1 MLDSSSAPPRGTRL
15 LLALQSFQVR
25 GFRRLW
31 SATLSTQIA
40 RWMQITLLSWW
51 VLEATGSPWQVALVG
66 FFAMV
71 PTLFLGLLGGVLADR
86 ADRRLV
92 LLCTQ
97 SADLVATVA
106 MTILLL
112 TASAEFWH
120 AYLTILI
127 SGVGQ
132 ALDNPT
138 RRSAI
143 HDLVGGSGVTNAIAL
158 DAAAFSASRL
168 IGPSL
173 AGALIALADVAGGYV
188 AVNLLYATSVVLI
201 FSLRLSGRS
210 TISSGAQNIVRNL
223 VEGFQYVR
231 GHSTILAV
239 ALVTILM
246 NMLVFSYLQMVPIIA
261 RDTLGAGPGLTGVL
275 MAIDGVGGVTGAVLV
290 AYAGNISYHGRI
302 YMGGSMLA
310 LVALLFFSFS
320 QWYLLSLTILVI
332 LGVGGS
338 GFGTMQSTIV
348 LLSARLD
355 MRGRAQGVVSLAI
368 GSGPIGAL
376 MIGAVATAVTP
387 SFALGL
393 NAVIGL
399 IWIVLVGL
407 LIPSLWRRPLV
418 RASAQD

>member
-1 MLDSSSAPPRGTRL
+1 M
-15 LLALQSFQVR
+15 
-25 GFRRLW
+25 
-31 SATLSTQIA
+31 ATFSTQIA
-40 RWMQITLLSWW
+40 RWMQITLLSWL

-71 PTLFLGLLGGVLADR
+71 PTLLLGLVGGLLADR

-106 MTILLL
+106 MTVLLF
-112 TASAEFWH
+112 TESAEYWH
-120 AYLTILI
+120 AYPIILI

-143 HDLVGGSGVTNAIAL
+143 HDLVGGSRVTNAIAL

-173 AGALIALADVAGGYV
+173 AGALIALADVSGGYV
-188 AVNLLYATSVVLI
+188 AVDLLYATSVLLI
-201 FSLRLSGRS
+201 HSLRLPDRVRLSR
-210 TISSGAQNIVRNL
+210 GAQTIVRNL

-231 GHSTILAV
+231 GHNTILAV
-239 ALVTILM
+239 ALITVLM
-246 NMLVFSYLQMVPIIA
+246 NMLVFSYLQMVPVIA
-261 RDTLGAGPGLTGVL
+261 RDTLGVGPGLTGIL
-275 MAIDGVGGVTGAVLV
+275 MAIDGVGGLIGAVVV
-290 AYAGNISYHGRI
+290 ASAGNINYHGRI
-302 YMGGSMLA
+302 YFGGSMLA
-310 LVALLFFSFS
+310 LVALLFFALS

-332 LGVGGS
+332 LGIGGS

-348 LLSARLD
+348 LLSARTD

-368 GSGPIGAL
+368 GSGPLGAL
-376 MIGAVATAVTP
+376 MIGAVATAATP
-387 SFALGL
+387 SFAIGL

-399 IWIVLVGL
+399 TWIVLVGL
-407 LIPSLWRRPLV
+407 VIPSLWRAPLV
-418 RASAQD
+418 RATALE

>member
-1 MLDSSSAPPRGTRL
+1 
-15 LLALQSFQVR
+15 
-25 GFRRLW
+25 
-31 SATLSTQIA
+31 
-40 RWMQITLLSWW
+40 MQITLLSWL
-51 VLEATGSPWQVALVG
+51 VVEATGSPWHVALVG

-71 PTLFLGLLGGVLADR
+71 PTLFLGLFGGVLADR
-86 ADRRLV
+86 VDRRLV

-106 MTILLL
+106 LTILLL
-112 TASAEFWH
+112 TDSAEYWY
-120 AYLTILI
+120 AYPTILI

-132 ALDNPT
+132 ALDGPT

-158 DAAAFSASRL
+158 DQAAFSASRL

-173 AGALIALADVAGGYV
+173 AGALIALADVSGGYV
-188 AVNLLYATSVVLI
+188 AVDLLYATSVVLI

-210 TISSGAQNIVRNL
+210 TLYRGAQNIGRNL

-239 ALVTILM
+239 ALITILM

-261 RDTLGAGPGLTGVL
+261 RDTLGAGPSLTGVL
-275 MAIDGVGGVTGAVLV
+275 MAIDGVGGLVGAVLV
-290 AYAGNISYHGRI
+290 ASVGNISYHGRI
-302 YMGGSMLA
+302 YIGGSMLA

-332 LGVGGS
+332 LGVGGA

-376 MIGAVATAVTP
+376 MIGAVATAVSP
-387 SFALGL
+387 SFAIGL

-418 RASAQD
+418 RAADPD